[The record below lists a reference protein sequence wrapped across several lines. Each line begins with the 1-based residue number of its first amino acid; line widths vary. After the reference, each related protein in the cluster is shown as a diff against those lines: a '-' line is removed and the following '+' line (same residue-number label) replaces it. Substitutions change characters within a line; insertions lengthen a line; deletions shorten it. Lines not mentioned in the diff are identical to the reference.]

1 MADMALYTAVY
12 ESVPPALADLDAIE
26 ELHKDEMIGKFDA
39 AVIDQE
45 DGKPHIVKRVD
56 RPRVRIIPELFGG
69 GALPRKELKEAA
81 TELTSD
87 EAGLILIGEDTRAA
101 AGDAILVRRLDWVA
115 VYGRTQGLAVYE
127 LLGMADLGALQTPE
141 WVTAYEAG
149 LDAYARRDWAGAA
162 ALFESAIAHRG
173 DDLPSRIF
181 VERCRNYLASPPP
194 GDWTAVSI
202 LAEK

>member
-56 RPRVRIIPELFGG
+56 RPRVRMIPELFGG

-81 TELTSD
+81 MELTSN
-87 EAGLILIGEDTRAA
+87 EAGLIMIGEPTIERGFDKAVTGAA
-101 AGDAILVRRLDWVA
+101 RVVKRS
-115 VYGRTQGLAVYE
+115 
-127 LLGMADLGALQTPE
+127 
-141 WVTAYEAG
+141 
-149 LDAYARRDWAGAA
+149 LDATTDEISSELKE
-162 ALFESAIAHRG
+162 ALKS
-173 DDLPSRIF
+173 
-181 VERCRNYLASPPP
+181 
-194 GDWTAVSI
+194 
-202 LAEK
+202 

>member
-81 TELTSD
+81 MELTSD
-87 EAGLILIGEDTRAA
+87 EAGLIMIGEPTIEKGFDKAVTGAA
-101 AGDAILVRRLDWVA
+101 KVVKRS
-115 VYGRTQGLAVYE
+115 
-127 LLGMADLGALQTPE
+127 
-141 WVTAYEAG
+141 
-149 LDAYARRDWAGAA
+149 LDATSDEISSELKE
-162 ALFESAIAHRG
+162 ALKG
-173 DDLPSRIF
+173 
-181 VERCRNYLASPPP
+181 
-194 GDWTAVSI
+194 
-202 LAEK
+202 

>member
-26 ELHKDEMIGKFDA
+26 ELHKDAMIGKFDA

-81 TELTSD
+81 MELTSE
-87 EAGLILIGEDTRAA
+87 EAGLIMIGEPTIEKGFDKAVTGAA
-101 AGDAILVRRLDWVA
+101 KVVKRS
-115 VYGRTQGLAVYE
+115 
-127 LLGMADLGALQTPE
+127 
-141 WVTAYEAG
+141 
-149 LDAYARRDWAGAA
+149 LDATTDEISSELKE
-162 ALFESAIAHRG
+162 ALKG
-173 DDLPSRIF
+173 
-181 VERCRNYLASPPP
+181 
-194 GDWTAVSI
+194 
-202 LAEK
+202 

>member
-56 RPRVRIIPELFGG
+56 RPRARIIPELFGG

-81 TELTSD
+81 MELTSE
-87 EAGLILIGEDTRAA
+87 EAGLIMIGEPTIEKGFDKAVTGAA
-101 AGDAILVRRLDWVA
+101 KVVKRS
-115 VYGRTQGLAVYE
+115 
-127 LLGMADLGALQTPE
+127 
-141 WVTAYEAG
+141 
-149 LDAYARRDWAGAA
+149 LDATTDEISSELKQA
-162 ALFESAIAHRG
+162 FKS
-173 DDLPSRIF
+173 
-181 VERCRNYLASPPP
+181 
-194 GDWTAVSI
+194 
-202 LAEK
+202 